1 MKKEKSKL
9 ISIFVNRELQ
19 IIENKGELECLRNLN
34 KRL

>member
-19 IIENKGELECLRNLN
+19 IIENKGKLECLKNLN